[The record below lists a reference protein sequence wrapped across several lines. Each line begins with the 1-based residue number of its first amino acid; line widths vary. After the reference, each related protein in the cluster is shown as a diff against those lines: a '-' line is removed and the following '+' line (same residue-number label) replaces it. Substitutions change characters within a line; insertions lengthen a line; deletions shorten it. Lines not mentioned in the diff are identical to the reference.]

1 MKRVKK
7 FITITVVLIFVLSS
21 IGCTRRGELNSDA
34 QGGFEAFNKI
44 VKAYPEK
51 KGFHKAL
58 QHWGFKLPTGE
69 KFEWTKN
76 MGANKADFA
85 MVMLADPFIE
95 AGLDVN
101 KLDKDEWIFKPAGK
115 EDGNELPNLLIKPYN
130 VSDKNQNSNG
140 SEDAFRRILKENQNL
155 VIYDKD
161 SRYFR
166 LILGEGYEVQWAEEL
181 GLNDADVKFV
191 LKAEPLIKAGLD
203 INKIQ
208 GTGWNFNKSAD
219 ASNGMRVI
227 PQQLIKTFKLK

>member
-1 MKRVKK
+1 MKRLKK
-7 FITITVVLIFVLSS
+7 LLSITVISIFILTS
-21 IGCTRRGELNSDA
+21 IGCTRKGELNSDA
-34 QGGFEAFNKI
+34 QGGLEAFNKI

-85 MVMLADPFIE
+85 MVILADPFIN

-101 KLDKDEWIFKPAGK
+101 KLDKNGWIFKPSGI
-115 EDGNELPNLLIKPYN
+115 EEGVELPNLLIKPYN

-140 SEDAFRRILKENQNL
+140 SEDALRRILKENEDL
-155 VIYDKD
+155 VVYDKG
-161 SRYFR
+161 SKFYK
-166 LILGEGYEVQWAEEL
+166 LNLGDGNEVQWVKEL
-181 GLNDADVKFV
+181 GSNNADIIFV

-208 GTGWNFNKSAD
+208 ESGWKLKKTTD
-219 ASNGMRVI
+219 DTNGI
-227 PQQLIKTFKLK
+227 GITPDLLIKTFKLK